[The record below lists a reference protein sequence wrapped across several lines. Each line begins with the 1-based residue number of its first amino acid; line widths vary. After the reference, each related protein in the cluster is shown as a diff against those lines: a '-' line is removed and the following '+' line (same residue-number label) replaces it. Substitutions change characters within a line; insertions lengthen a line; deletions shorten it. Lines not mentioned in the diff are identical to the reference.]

1 MNKKKELILGVL
13 SIILGVI
20 GFTSPLLN
28 VEVASKIAGVS
39 TIFLSIYLMIS
50 GGKKLNS
57 SKITGILIMIW
68 GIMLIYSGYNR
79 FTDIYYYICVL
90 SILYYLTAI
99 LAIITG
105 LFTLIYG
112 KNSKCKIT
120 GLIGI
125 VLGIFYIL
133 AASIIQNQ
141 IYLGILI
148 SLYLILYGFSKIFG
162 FKFYRTKDVMD
173 EIIKKIYKFK
183 NIKK

>member
-1 MNKKKELILGVL
+1 MTKTRELILGIL
-13 SIILGVI
+13 SIIVGVL

-28 VEVASKIAGVS
+28 VEAASKIAGVS

-79 FTDIYYYICVL
+79 FIDIYYYIHVL
-90 SILYYLTAI
+90 ISLYYLTAI

-112 KNSKCKIT
+112 KNNKWKIT

-125 VLGIFYIL
+125 ALGILYIL
-133 AASIIQNQ
+133 ATSLIQNQ
-141 IYLGILI
+141 VYLGLLI
-148 SLYLILYGFSKIFG
+148 SFYLIIYGLSKYLALN
-162 FKFYRTKDVMD
+162 FYKTKDVIG
-173 EIIKKIYKFK
+173 EIIKKIYRFK